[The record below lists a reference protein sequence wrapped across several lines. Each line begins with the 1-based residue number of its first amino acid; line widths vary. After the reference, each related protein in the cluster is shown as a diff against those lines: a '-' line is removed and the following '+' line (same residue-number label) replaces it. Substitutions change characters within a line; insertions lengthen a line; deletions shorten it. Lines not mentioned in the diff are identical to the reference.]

1 MTELNIEHILLFF
14 ITAFLIYHLKCS
26 CGDGFNVGIETN
38 VPLCTNTHVT
48 DWKPA
53 NEYGS
58 TGCVC
63 PNGMMKVQDGKKNL
77 YRCLGKE
84 TVTQNF
90 NVGIETNVPLCTNT
104 HVTDWKPANEY
115 GSTGCVCPNGMM
127 KVQDGKKNLYRCQD
141 TKTVTQNCENFFKKC
156 MCEEKKHIGNFIDR
170 YNTCIKKTPEG
181 TGGCGAGWAECDWGD
196 GTWRRPGSDDTKCKK
211 KYGCE

>member
-26 CGDGFNVGIETN
+26 CGDGFNVGIETY
-38 VPLCTNTHVT
+38 VPLCTNTHDPENTDIT

-63 PNGMMKVQDGKKNL
+63 PNGMM
-77 YRCLGKE
+77 E
-84 TVTQNF
+84 
-90 NVGIETNVPLCTNT
+90 
-104 HVTDWKPANEY
+104 
-115 GSTGCVCPNGMM
+115 
-127 KVQDGKKNLYRCQD
+127 VQDGKKNLYRCQD
-141 TKTVTQNCENFFKKC
+141 KKTVTQNCENFFKKC
-156 MCEEKKHIGNFIDR
+156 MCEEKKHIGNFIHR
-170 YNTCIKKTPEG
+170 YNTCIIKTPEG

-211 KYGCE
+211 KYEC